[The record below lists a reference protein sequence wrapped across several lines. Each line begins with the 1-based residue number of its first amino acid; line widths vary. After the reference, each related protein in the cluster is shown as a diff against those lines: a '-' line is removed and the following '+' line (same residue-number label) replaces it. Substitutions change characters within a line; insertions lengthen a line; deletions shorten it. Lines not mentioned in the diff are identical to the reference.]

1 MLLRKGWVK
10 IKTKSAKVNNGFGN
24 GSIFYLAQ
32 RNTFVGE
39 VTISINGELKRKRV
53 YGKTKTIVKNKMM
66 ELRIQAKNNELNFKN
81 KITLFELADQLIEE
95 QFILEGIKQ
104 SSYDRKKETL
114 KSMCELHNTSIQ
126 DMTEEQIKR
135 FFISKIEYSQS
146 YINKAYQLLN
156 AVLKEAIRKK
166 IINEN
171 PMLALKKPKS
181 KQELIKVR
189 ALTITEQ
196 QRLLDVL
203 KSEDIRYSEQMLI
216 SMFTGLRMGEV
227 NALEVQD
234 VDFKHNTINVC
245 KSVSRGK
252 YGKTVV
258 NKSTKTKAGMRVLT
272 INDGIAQFL
281 KDCIGDKKEGLI
293 FISTTNKPV
302 TTNQVNYQY
311 SAALKKYNIIDTT
324 VYGKVDLHSL
334 RHTYAT
340 RCIESGMPAKVLQ
353 SVLGH
358 TDISITLD
366 TYCDVFQKYSNE
378 NISIADEYMSK
389 NDLKIS

>member
-1 MLLRKGWVK
+1 MLLKKGWVK
-10 IKTKSAKVNNGFGN
+10 IKTKSAKANNGFGN
-24 GSIFYLAQ
+24 GSIFYVDK
-32 RNTFVGE
+32 RNTFAGE
-39 VTISINGELKRKRV
+39 VTVSINGELKRKRV

-66 ELRIQAKNNELNFKN
+66 ELRIQAQNNELNSKS

-114 KSMCELHNTSIQ
+114 KSMCELHNISIQ
-126 DMTEEQIKR
+126 EMTEEQIKR

-216 SMFTGLRMGEV
+216 SMFTGMRMGEV
-227 NALEVQD
+227 NALTVND
-234 VDFKHNTINVC
+234 IDFKNNTINVC

-281 KDCIGDKKEGLI
+281 RDCIGDKKEGLI
-293 FISTTNKPV
+293 FKSTNNKPV

-324 VYGKVDLHSL
+324 IYGKVDLHSL

>member
-24 GSIFYLAQ
+24 GSIFYVDK
-32 RNTFVGE
+32 RNTFAGE
-39 VTISINGELKRKRV
+39 VTVSINGELKRKRV

-81 KITLFELADQLIEE
+81 KITLYEFADKLINE

-114 KSMCELHNTSIQ
+114 KSMCELHNISIQ

-216 SMFTGLRMGEV
+216 SMFTGMRMGEV

-234 VDFKHNTINVC
+234 IDFTHKTINVC

-281 KDCIGDKKEGLI
+281 RDCIGDKKEGLI
-293 FISTTNKPV
+293 FRSTTDKPV

-378 NISIADEYMSK
+378 NISIADEYMRK

>member
-1 MLLRKGWVK
+1 VLLKKGWVK

-24 GSIFYLAQ
+24 GSIFYVNK
-32 RNTFVGE
+32 RNTFAGE
-39 VTISINGELKRKRV
+39 VTVSINGELKRKRV

-66 ELRIQAKNNELNFKN
+66 ELRIQAQNNELNFKN
-81 KITLFELADQLIEE
+81 KITLFELANKLIEE

-216 SMFTGLRMGEV
+216 SMFTGMRMGEV

-234 VDFKHNTINVC
+234 IDFTHKTINVC

-258 NKSTKTKAGMRVLT
+258 NKSTKTKAGMRVLA

-281 KDCIGDKKEGLI
+281 KECIGDKEKGLI

-324 VYGKVDLHSL
+324 IYGKVDLHSL

-389 NDLKIS
+389 NNLKIS

>member
-1 MLLRKGWVK
+1 M
-10 IKTKSAKVNNGFGN
+10 
-24 GSIFYLAQ
+24 AQ

-39 VTISINGELKRKRV
+39 VTVSINGELKRKRV

-66 ELRIQAKNNELNFKN
+66 ELRIQAQNNELNFKN

-126 DMTEEQIKR
+126 EMTEEQIKR

-216 SMFTGLRMGEV
+216 SMFTGMRMGEV
-227 NALEVQD
+227 NALEIQD
-234 VDFKHNTINVC
+234 VDFTHKTINVC

-272 INDGIAQFL
+272 INDSIAQFL
-281 KDCIGDKKEGLI
+281 RDCIGDKKEGLI
-293 FISTTNKPV
+293 FKSTNNKPV

-311 SAALKKYNIIDTT
+311 SAALKKYNIIDAN

-378 NISIADEYMSK
+378 NISIADEYMRK

>member
-1 MLLRKGWVK
+1 MLLKKGWVK

-24 GSIFYLAQ
+24 GSIFYVDK
-32 RNTFVGE
+32 RNTFAGE
-39 VTISINGELKRKRV
+39 VTVSINGELKRKRV

-66 ELRIQAKNNELNFKN
+66 ELRIQAQNNELNFKN
-81 KITLFELADQLIEE
+81 KITLYELADKLIEE

-114 KSMCELHNTSIQ
+114 KSMCELHNISIQ
-126 DMTEEQIKR
+126 EMTEEQIKR
-135 FFISKIEYSQS
+135 FFINKIEYSQS

-216 SMFTGLRMGEV
+216 SMFTGMRMGEV
-227 NALEVQD
+227 NALTVND
-234 VDFKHNTINVC
+234 IDFKHNTINVC

-272 INDGIAQFL
+272 INDGIAQFFR
-281 KDCIGDKKEGLI
+281 DCIGDKKEGLI
-293 FISTTNKPV
+293 FKSTNNKPV

-324 VYGKVDLHSL
+324 IYGKVDLHSL